1 MRLGIFA
8 YADTAAVPW
17 GGFFEVPFLGGDNY
31 SPVQAVRYRRILIK
45 IYHQLTRAHKPER
58 LVQSVKKVAECHFFE
73 FYGFC
78 LSHSLPGGKIRKV
91 RKPLGFHPF

>member
-1 MRLGIFA
+1 MTHNSVQKNKGG
-8 YADTAAVPW
+8 AAP
-17 GGFFEVPFLGGDNY
+17 L
-31 SPVQAVRYRRILIK
+31 
-45 IYHQLTRAHKPER
+45 
-58 LVQSVKKVAECHFFE
+58 QSVKKVAECHFFE

>member
-1 MRLGIFA
+1 MNN
-8 YADTAAVPW
+8 DKT
-17 GGFFEVPFLGGDNY
+17 
-31 SPVQAVRYRRILIK
+31 K
-45 IYHQLTRAHKPER
+45 ER
-58 LVQSVKKVAECHFFE
+58 SLRSAQSVKKVAECHFFE

>member
-1 MRLGIFA
+1 MPKGK
-8 YADTAAVPW
+8 TA
-17 GGFFEVPFLGGDNY
+17 
-31 SPVQAVRYRRILIK
+31 Q
-45 IYHQLTRAHKPER
+45 PER
-58 LVQSVKKVAECHFFE
+58 KSKARKRGPQSVKKVAECHFFE